1 MLTLLFTAALLGVA
15 APQGDVR
22 YPTRPGPRDFILDE
36 AKLLPES
43 VQTEIRTLCDQ
54 TLTQKKVPIVVVTIP
69 SLAGYGAQSWPIER
83 YAMNLMAEWGI
94 GWEDW
99 NLGMLLLVSTGDRK
113 ARIELG
119 GGWTRRKD
127 DAAQRV
133 MRDRIIPGFKR
144 GDFPGGILDGV
155 KGLQAIALELGAA
168 PASGNRTTQ
177 TPAAPSPL
185 PVPASQPS
193 PGIGSGSCSSWSL
206 PVLAGGA
213 VLLMLLWR
221 VLGRGGGV
229 TSWGGGG
236 PGWYGNRGGGFGSGF
251 GGGLIGGA
259 LGGMIYDAM
268 RGRSSGGSGGGF
280 FGGGGSFGGGS
291 SGGGSFGG
299 GSFGGGFSGG
309 GGATGSW

>member
-22 YPTRPGPRDFILDE
+22 YPTRPGSREFILDE
-36 AKLLPES
+36 AKLLPAP
-43 VQTEIRTLCDQ
+43 VQTEIRALCDE
-54 TLTQKKVPIVVVTIP
+54 TLTQKKVPIVVVTIA
-69 SLAGYGAQSWPIER
+69 SLASYGAGSWPIER

-99 NLGMLLLVSTGDRK
+99 NYGMLLLVSPGDRK

-133 MRDRIIPGFKR
+133 MRDRIIPRFKQD
-144 GDFPGGILDGV
+144 DFPGGILDGV
-155 KGLQAIALELGAA
+155 KGLQAIALDLGAA
-168 PASGNRTTQ
+168 PAAGNPVATP
-177 TPAAPSPL
+177 TPAAPGPSPRA
-185 PVPASQPS
+185 PTSS
-193 PGIGSGSCSSWSL
+193 PGIGSGSCSLWSL
-206 PVLAGGA
+206 PVLVGGA
-213 VLLMLLWR
+213 ILLMVVMRML
-221 VLGRGGGV
+221 RGGGV
-229 TSWGGGG
+229 SSWGGGG
-236 PGWYGNRGGGFGSGF
+236 PGWYGNPGGGFGSGF

-259 LGGMIYDAM
+259 VGGMIYDAM
-268 RGRSSGGSGGGF
+268 RHRSWGGGGGG
-280 FGGGGSFGGGS
+280 GGGGSFGGGS

>member
-1 MLTLLFTAALLGVA
+1 MLTLLLTAALLGVA
-15 APQGDVR
+15 TPQGDVR

-69 SLAGYGAQSWPIER
+69 SLASYGAGSWPIER

-94 GWEDW
+94 GFEDW

-119 GGWTRRKD
+119 DGWTRRKD

-133 MRDRIIPGFKR
+133 MRDRIIPKFKQ

-155 KGLQAIALELGAA
+155 KGLSAIALDLGAA
-168 PASGNRTTQ
+168 AAAGNRTTP
-177 TPAAPSPL
+177 TPAAPSRL
-185 PVPASQPS
+185 PEPASQLS
-193 PGIGSGSCSSWSL
+193 PGIGSGSCSLWSL

-213 VLLMLLWR
+213 ILLMLLMR
-221 VLGRGGGV
+221 VLRGGSV
-229 TSWGGGG
+229 SSWGGGG
-236 PGWYGNRGGGFGSGF
+236 SGWYGRRRGGFGSGF

-259 LGGMIYDAM
+259 IGGMIYDAM
-268 RGRSSGGSGGGF
+268 RGRSSNTSGGGF
-280 FGGGGSFGGGS
+280 FGGGGGGS

-299 GSFGGGFSGG
+299 GWFGGGFSGG